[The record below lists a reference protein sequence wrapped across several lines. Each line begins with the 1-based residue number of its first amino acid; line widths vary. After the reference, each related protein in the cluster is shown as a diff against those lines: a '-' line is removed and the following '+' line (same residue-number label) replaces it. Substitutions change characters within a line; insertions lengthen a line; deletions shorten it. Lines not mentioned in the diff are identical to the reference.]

1 MKQDVLSRFL
11 DTVTTTTDDVTLME
25 ALDRYED
32 MVAMMSSD
40 EDRQRQQWEIDLDR
54 ERRLSAEIRS
64 MPRFPRGDPDW
75 PGLTSK
81 DRNTALRWWRSGH
94 EAARTRK
101 ILERNDLQI
110 TRIKRAL
117 DAAREHSLGTA
128 RLEKRLALLEMD
140 QRDRAAR
147 LAELESLVE
156 SLPDALSE
164 AGRTVVLESD
174 LNRTPA
180 LDDIRILEQ
189 RIRTLEEQLLA
200 GDLNQRDDRAVRA
213 EIDRARSRITS
224 ILSDPVMLESPE
236 RMVVV
241 ERPAQPL
248 LLRSGDRIRLA
259 QDMTGTQYVVDDTAE
274 GRLHLKDP
282 EGRPRYVE
290 RSGLYPAVV
299 RLETVPYHE
308 MLSERFERDADGAW
322 WVRGMVGDDEARV
335 SNPNVLSDLSGFFGG
350 DSGVEAQA
358 DVALAASAH
367 PEDRMDALVDA
378 WVNARIEGDAKR
390 MRKIE
395 AVLDAQR
402 VLSGVPGE
410 HVLRQ
415 DGSLDVPPVIPN
427 ILRTLTDNEVRA
439 LYRGARD
446 YLTIPLRDVFRLA
459 WEIRSRGLRLVE
471 GEL

>member
-1 MKQDVLSRFL
+1 
-11 DTVTTTTDDVTLME
+11 
-25 ALDRYED
+25 
-32 MVAMMSSD
+32 
-40 EDRQRQQWEIDLDR
+40 
-54 ERRLSAEIRS
+54 
-64 MPRFPRGDPDW
+64 
-75 PGLTSK
+75 
-81 DRNTALRWWRSGH
+81 
-94 EAARTRK
+94 
-101 ILERNDLQI
+101 
-110 TRIKRAL
+110 
-117 DAAREHSLGTA
+117 
-128 RLEKRLALLEMD
+128 
-140 QRDRAAR
+140 
-147 LAELESLVE
+147 
-156 SLPDALSE
+156 
-164 AGRTVVLESD
+164 
-174 LNRTPA
+174 
-180 LDDIRILEQ
+180 
-189 RIRTLEEQLLA
+189 
-200 GDLNQRDDRAVRA
+200 
-213 EIDRARSRITS
+213 
-224 ILSDPVMLESPE
+224 
-236 RMVVV
+236 
-241 ERPAQPL
+241 
-248 LLRSGDRIRLA
+248 
-259 QDMTGTQYVVDDTAE
+259 
-274 GRLHLKDP
+274 
-282 EGRPRYVE
+282 
-290 RSGLYPAVV
+290 
-299 RLETVPYHE
+299 